1 MVSMGITQES
11 WLDDKP
17 HTAVLES
24 EDLKKLPSRMAHT
37 NKGSYGKLLII
48 AGSVNMSGAACF
60 CAKAAYRMGSGLVR
74 VFTCEQNRLILQTK
88 VPEAV
93 LVTGQEN
100 EEETLLAEQ
109 LQWADAVVFGPGIGT
124 GQRARRMT
132 STVLE
137 QCRVPLVL
145 DADALNIIADQP
157 ELLEQ
162 AKADIILTPHPGE
175 MSRLTKKPVSEILT
189 TLEQSAET
197 FAKRFHVICV
207 LKDFH
212 TVTAVSDGMTYVN
225 LSGNNGMATA
235 GSGDV
240 LAGVIGSLLAQ
251 GMKAEEAAPLGV
263 YVHGLAGDAA
273 KEKCGVRGM
282 MASDIIEGLKEVEK
296 S

>member
-1 MVSMGITQES
+1 MPRSTGFGRRCVKYHCGSTRTFRTGKGGHYS
-11 WLDDKP
+11 D
-17 HTAVLES
+17 TA
-24 EDLKKLPSRMAHT
+24 SRR
-37 NKGSYGKLLII
+37 N
-48 AGSVNMSGAACF
+48 
-60 CAKAAYRMGSGLVR
+60 
-74 VFTCEQNRLILQTK
+74 
-88 VPEAV
+88 VP
-93 LVTGQEN
+93 
-100 EEETLLAEQ
+100 
-109 LQWADAVVFGPGIGT
+109 
-124 GQRARRMT
+124 
-132 STVLE
+132 
-137 QCRVPLVL
+137 
-145 DADALNIIADQP
+145 ADQ
-157 ELLEQ
+157 
-162 AKADIILTPHPGE
+162 
-175 MSRLTKKPVSEILT
+175 KPVSEILT

>member
-1 MVSMGITQES
+1 
-11 WLDDKP
+11 
-17 HTAVLES
+17 
-24 EDLKKLPSRMAHT
+24 
-37 NKGSYGKLLII
+37 
-48 AGSVNMSGAACF
+48 
-60 CAKAAYRMGSGLVR
+60 
-74 VFTCEQNRLILQTK
+74 
-88 VPEAV
+88 
-93 LVTGQEN
+93 
-100 EEETLLAEQ
+100 
-109 LQWADAVVFGPGIGT
+109 
-124 GQRARRMT
+124 
-132 STVLE
+132 
-137 QCRVPLVL
+137 
-145 DADALNIIADQP
+145 
-157 ELLEQ
+157 
-162 AKADIILTPHPGE
+162 
-175 MSRLTKKPVSEILT
+175 MSRLTKKPVSEILI